1 MQKVIGSV
9 MIIVACTAMG
19 FEKSR
24 ELQRHLKELEE
35 LKRIFTLIQSEL
47 QYTKAAFA
55 EVFFKISRKTDGKYK
70 KWLRELAGDLEKR
83 EKGPF
88 QEVWEYEIAEHFKD
102 SQLAKEELE
111 DLRQV
116 GKNLGYLE
124 TLDLYLEQL
133 DLSIQKTR
141 EEIKSKKKLYQSMGI
156 MAGIF
161 LVIVLL

>member
-1 MQKVIGSV
+1 

-83 EKGPF
+83 EKGTF
-88 QEVWEYEIAEHFKD
+88 QEVWEYTHI
-102 SQLAKEELE
+102 
-111 DLRQV
+111 
-116 GKNLGYLE
+116 
-124 TLDLYLEQL
+124 
-133 DLSIQKTR
+133 
-141 EEIKSKKKLYQSMGI
+141 
-156 MAGIF
+156 
-161 LVIVLL
+161 